1 MAGSRPGGG
10 ELVSGKRAPLTASA
24 AELPARPSALQ
35 RLRARL
41 AARPDT
47 EHEQGILRL
56 VICVLWLV
64 YLLPRALAH
73 HDPFGLYVMSAFVV
87 LAAVILL
94 WIALSTKISPPR
106 RVFAQFIDV
115 LAISTG
121 MLLFGEPAAPL
132 FLVYLWVTLGS
143 GFRFG
148 PAYLLSELA
157 MSVVGFG
164 IVIYASPFWSAHPS
178 VGIGLLIGMLAVS
191 LYVLTLVRRMFDA
204 VARAE
209 AANLA
214 KRRFIS
220 MVSHELR
227 TPLNAIIGM
236 ADLLRDTQLS
246 REQADMLQTL
256 RGSSRVMLGLV
267 EDVLDFSKIEA
278 GKALVEKTD
287 FDLHALVNS
296 TCRIVSAQAAAKGVD
311 FVVSI
316 MPEVPPALRGDPHHL
331 RQVLINLAGNAVKFT
346 EKGSVTVHVSVQ
358 TETETSVRLK
368 FSIRDTGIGIAAEA
382 QAKIFESFV
391 QADESTT
398 RRFGGTGLGTTI
410 AKQLVGL
417 MGGRIGL
424 ESALG
429 LGSTF
434 WVEVNLDRQ
443 PERAEAASGEMSAE
457 LRGARVLLVGFPASG
472 RRALE
477 EALAGWGASP
487 VAAETIEEGVARLVS
502 EISLAKPYHS
512 ALLYASAEDPQ
523 LAQRFRRAAPNPA
536 PPTILAV
543 PRDSDVRR
551 FEMLSSGF
559 AAVLELPFDKRR
571 LFNVLHSVAAGDE
584 VREGVVRLQ
593 DFARRASAATALR
606 ILVAD
611 DNPTNREVIGRILER
626 AGHAVTLVNDGE
638 QALDAVERGMPDIV
652 ILDRNMPGMGGVEVL
667 QALRLMTRGRA
678 RLPVIMLSAD
688 VTPEAKE
695 ETLEAGADAFLS
707 KPIET
712 MRLLSEIQSLAPAGA
727 AAGRRAEAPATLHVV
742 PAPAA
747 PAVVN
752 AETLRHLE
760 ELGSSVA
767 FIERLI
773 SVFLADSASVLARM
787 ESVLAARDYRE
798 FRSLVHAMKGSSAS
812 IGTDRLTR
820 LCSSLEG
827 LTDAEFRL
835 QAPALQRA
843 FGEELAAARNEL
855 ERHLKERRSSTG

>member
-1 MAGSRPGGG
+1 MAGPRPRGG
-10 ELVSGKRAPLTASA
+10 ELLSA
-24 AELPARPSALQ
+24 TGQPHKAVPGEARVRPNALQ

-41 AARPDT
+41 GARPDT

-56 VICVLWLV
+56 IICGLAFV
-64 YLLPRALAH
+64 YLLPDALAH
-73 HDPFGLYVMSAFVV
+73 HDDLALYVTTTFVG
-87 LAAVILL
+87 LALVIFL
-94 WIALSTKISPPR
+94 WIAYSRRTSAAR
-106 RVFAQFIDV
+106 RVFAQFVDV
-115 LAISTG
+115 TAISTC
-121 MLLFGEPAAPL
+121 MLLFGEAAAPM
-132 FLVYLWVTLGS
+132 FLLYLWVTLGS

-148 PAYLLSELA
+148 AAYLLSELA

-164 IVIYASPFWSAHPS
+164 IVLYANGFWRAHIA
-178 VGIGLLIGMLAVS
+178 VGIGLLVGMFAVS

-236 ADLLRDTQLS
+236 ADLLRDTPLS

-256 RGSSRVMLGLV
+256 RSSSRVMLGLV

-278 GKALVEKTD
+278 GKVLVEKTD

-316 MPEVPPALRGDPHHL
+316 MPEVPPAVLGDPQHL

-346 EKGSVTVHVSVQ
+346 ENGSVTVHVSVLA
-358 TETETSVRLK
+358 ETETAVRLK
-368 FSIRDTGIGIAAEA
+368 FSIRDTGIGIAPQA
-382 QAKIFESFV
+382 QGKIFESFA

-417 MGGRIGL
+417 MGGRIGV

-434 WVEVNLDRQ
+434 WVEVELEKQ
-443 PERAEAASGEMSAE
+443 PERAGAASGEMNPE
-457 LRGARVLLVGFPASG
+457 LRGARVLLVGWPAAERS
-472 RRALE
+472 ALE
-477 EALAGWGASP
+477 EALRGWGAMP
-487 VAAETIEEGVARLVS
+487 VCASTLEEGVARLVA
-502 EISLAKPYHS
+502 EISVAKPYHS
-512 ALLYASAEDPQ
+512 ALLYSPGEDVQ

-536 PPTILAV
+536 PPCILAV
-543 PRDSDVRR
+543 PRDADVRR
-551 FEMLSSGF
+551 FEMLTSGF
-559 AAVLELPFDKRR
+559 AAMLELPFDKRR

-593 DFARRASAATALR
+593 DYARGASAATALR

-638 QALDAVERGMPDIV
+638 QALDALEQGMPDLV
-652 ILDRNMPGMGGVEVL
+652 VLDRNMPGMGGVEAL

-688 VTPEAKE
+688 VTPEAKDE
-695 ETLEAGADAFLS
+695 ALQAGADAFLS

-712 MRLLSEIQSLAPAGA
+712 RRLLNEIQSLAPVAPA
-727 AAGRRAEAPATLHVV
+727 TGRRTEAPASLHVV
-742 PAPAA
+742 PGTAA

-752 AETLRHLE
+752 TETLQHLE

-767 FIERLI
+767 FIERLV
-773 SVFLADSASVLARM
+773 SVFLADSAAVLARM
-787 ESVLAARDYRE
+787 EKVLAARDYRE

-820 LCSSLEG
+820 LCSSLG
-827 LTDAEFRL
+827 NLSDAELRL
-835 QAPALQRA
+835 QALALQRA
-843 FGEELAAARNEL
+843 FREEFSAARSEL
-855 ERHLKERRSSTG
+855 ERHLKERRSSTA